1 MTTVYF
7 VRHAHSVYSKDELNR
22 PLSEKGFLDAHNITQ
37 QLKQI
42 DIHAFYSSPY
52 KRAIQ
57 TIEGIANLKGLS
69 IKTIDALKE
78 RALGIIQDNN
88 FQQAVQKVWDN
99 PELSFEGGESNKTAQ
114 QRAIDAFLYLLD
126 CHMDKQIVIGTHGN
140 ILTLILNYFDNN
152 IGYEFWKDLQMPAIV
167 KCCFQNNK
175 MIHISLLC

>member
-7 VRHAHSVYSKDELNR
+7 VRHAHSIYSKDELNR

-42 DIHAFYSSPY
+42 DIHAIYSSPY

-88 FQQAVQKVWDN
+88 FQRAVQKVWDN

-114 QRAIDAFLYLLD
+114 QRAIDAFLYILD
-126 CHMDKQIVIGTHGN
+126 CQMDKQIVICTHGN

-152 IGYEFWKDLQMPAIV
+152 IGYEFWKGLQMPAII